1 MQQGMLFHTL
11 FAPQSGMYFQQW
23 NCKLHGKLN
32 PDVLKRAWQKVV
44 DRHPV
49 LRTSFVWHD
58 LKEPVQVVRL
68 SVSLPWL
75 SLDWRSSSPLEQQR
89 LLDDFL
95 AADLQRG
102 FDLQQ
107 PPLLRLALIR
117 IADETYHFVW
127 SFHHLLLDGWSTPLV
142 IKEVFTFYEAFSGG
156 REVELAGVRPYREY
170 IGWLR
175 QQELGAA
182 EAFWREML
190 KGFSAPTTLGIERGE
205 KAAADDSEATAQYEG
220 QEVSLTAEE
229 TRGLQQLAREQ
240 QVTLNTVVQ
249 GAWAVLLGRYSGSE
263 DVVFGA
269 TVSGRPATLP
279 GVEEMVGLFIN
290 TLPVRVRM
298 ERGEGVGESLRR
310 LQGQQVEVRQYEYS
324 PLVEVQGWSEV
335 AKGTPLFETLMVF
348 ENTPLEETHSERDG
362 GLQVSEVHY
371 IERNNYSL
379 TVVVIPGRNLS
390 LEVWYD
396 GRHYDAATTKR
407 ILEHL
412 RTLLA
417 SMVANPEQP
426 VSHLPLLT
434 PSEREQLLFD
444 WNHTP
449 FDFPLSRCIHQ
460 LFEAQARRSPDALA
474 LSCSA
479 SSSMLS
485 YAELDL
491 RSNQLAHYLRRS
503 AVTTGSVV
511 ALLLDHSVETLIA
524 ILGVLKAGAAYLP
537 LDAAHPPARLA
548 FALSDANAALVLTQQ
563 ALMERLSPA
572 LTAHLPADTVLPP
585 IFSLDTE
592 WEVCAALPTDNPS
605 SSEQSSEQSS
615 ASLAYLIYTSGS
627 TGQPKAVMI
636 QHRSLVNYI
645 CWAKEVYLPEGED
658 SAEESSFA
666 LYSSLAFDLTVTSL
680 FVPLVSGQ
688 TLSIYPKQGPESPL
702 LSVLEENRTQVLKLT
717 PSHLSLL
724 KELDNRHS
732 RIKRL
737 IVGGEALSTELARAV
752 SESFAHEV
760 EIYNEYGPTE
770 ATVGCM
776 LYRFDPQTDDRAWVA
791 IGRPAANT
799 QVYLLDEQLAA
810 VAENVTAE
818 LYIGGE
824 GVALG
829 YLDRPELTAQ
839 KFIAD
844 PYGRRAGARLYR
856 TGDLARRLVTG
867 EVEYLGRR
875 DEQVKYHGHRV
886 ELQELRSALVMHPQV
901 RDAVVVVRRDGQG
914 REQLVGYYVSRQA
927 IESGE
932 LREQMRERVIVE
944 TVPTQFV
951 HLRRLPLTLNG
962 KVNVEALPVA
972 GEDNSRGGVG
982 EGVRV
987 EPRTEEEG
995 KLVEIWREVLGR
1007 ERVGI
1012 HDNFFELGGDSIL
1025 SIQIIARANRAGLA
1039 LMPKQLFQH
1048 PTVAGLAA
1056 VAGQRPAVESEQG
1069 MVAGE
1074 VVLTPIQQWFFEQE
1088 LARPEHYN
1096 QSLLLRVKKPVE
1108 LSVLRAVVGELL
1120 RQHDGLRLRFER
1132 GGEGGWRQ
1140 WHGAWSEELVEQ
1152 SCRELD
1158 LSGVEQSERSGA
1170 ITAACEEVQRSLELK
1185 RGPLFRV
1192 LWIKTG
1198 EAGSEGGGG
1207 RLLVVAHHLV
1217 VDGVSWR
1224 ILLEDLERGTEQ
1236 AGRGEPIKLGEK
1248 TTSYRRW
1255 AEELARVAAGG
1266 LGAGEAEYWEGV
1278 GQRAV
1283 QEIPEGRAG
1292 GANEEGSAASVSVRL
1307 SEERTRELL
1316 EEVPGAYHTQIN
1328 DVLLTALA
1336 LAFTRWNG
1344 ISELLINLEGHGRE
1358 EIGDEVNVSRT
1369 VGWFTS
1375 IYPVRLENK
1384 FGNDEPG
1391 ELLKHI
1397 KESLRRIPR
1406 RGIGYG
1412 LLRYL
1417 SAETAVTKRLRA
1429 LPQPQVSFN
1438 YFGQLDHVIDA
1449 AGWLEAATELTG
1461 AERDEGYQR
1470 PHLLDINASV
1480 IEDRLGVRWTYSTN
1494 IHERSVIEGVAKNF
1508 IDAIEELIEH
1518 CLTPGVGGYTPSD
1531 FQLIHIEQQQLDRLL
1546 GAERGVEDVYPLSST
1561 QQGILF
1567 HTLYEP
1573 DLREYCIQLKCTLH
1587 GALNNTAFKRAWHE
1601 VINRHSILRTSF
1613 VWHDLKEP
1621 VQVVRLS
1628 VSLPWLSLDWR
1639 SSSPLEQQRLLDD
1652 FLAADLQR
1660 GFDLQQPPLLRLALI
1675 RIADETYHFV
1685 WSFHHL
1691 LLDGWSTPLV
1701 IKEVFTFYEAF
1712 SGGREVELA
1721 GVRPYR
1727 EYIGWLRQQELGAA
1741 EAFWREMLRGFSA
1754 PTTLGIERGEKAAA
1768 DDSEATAQYE
1778 GQEVRLTAEE
1788 TRGLQQ
1794 LAREQ
1799 QVTLN
1804 TVVQGAW
1811 AVLLGR
1817 YSGSEDVV
1825 FGATVS
1831 GRPAT
1836 LPGVEEM
1843 VGLFIN
1849 TLPVRVR
1856 MERGEGVG
1864 ESLRRLQG
1872 QQVEVRQYEYS
1883 PLVEVQGWS
1892 EVAKGTPLFET
1903 LLVFENYPVGEA
1915 LEESS
1920 GGLEISDVRNIER
1933 NSYPLSLIV
1942 VPGQELVLE
1951 IIHNSKRY
1959 EAESMVR
1966 LMGHLQVILQEMAM
1980 RPDGTLS
1987 SLQMLTDAETQ
1998 QLLFDWNGNRSAY
2011 PQERCLH
2018 QLFEARVEL
2027 APEAVAVIYEEESLT
2042 YRELNVRANQL
2053 AHSLQRLGVGP
2064 ERIVAICVERSL
2076 EMIVAQLGVL
2086 KAGGAYVPIDPSY
2099 PPERQALICEDIN
2112 AAVLLTQER
2121 ILKAFPETG
2130 AQVICLDSD
2139 WEAIAEESESNPLS
2153 QAVVANAA
2161 YVIYTSGSTGKP
2173 KGIIVTHANV
2183 LRLFAATQS
2192 WARFD
2197 ESDVWT
2203 LFHSYAFDFSVW
2215 EMWGAL
2221 FYGGRLVVVP
2231 FWVSRSPEAF
2241 YHLLID
2247 AQVTV
2252 LNQTPSAFRQL
2263 MLVEETLSRT
2273 EELSLRLIVFGGEAL
2288 ELQSLKP
2295 WFARHDEQQT
2305 QLVNMYGITETTVH
2319 VTYHLVT
2326 QSDLANYQGSVIGVP
2341 ISDLQVYLLDE
2352 RLLPV
2357 PVGVAGEIYVG
2368 GPAVA
2373 RGYLGR
2379 VELTAERF
2387 IPHPFSQQ
2395 PGERLYRSGDLGRYM
2410 ANGEIEYLGRI
2421 DHQVKVRGFRI
2432 EVGEIESVLS
2442 AHPAVRECV
2451 VVARKDFSGDKR
2463 LVAYVVG
2470 AAGMAVNVREL
2481 RAFTKEKLP
2490 EYMIPSSVVIL
2501 ESLPLT
2507 PSGKVDRNALPS
2519 PQTALV
2525 EPRTTFEEQLLL
2537 DAPPL
2542 TPAERHKILYEWN
2555 NTRVE
2560 RSQEQYIHEL
2570 IEGQAERTPAAIA
2583 VVFDD
2588 ERLTYGEL
2596 NARANQ
2602 LAHYLRRQGV
2612 GVEQVVGV
2620 LMERSL
2626 EMVVALL
2633 GILKAGAAYLPL
2645 DPTYPQERLGYMLSD
2660 GGVRVVLTQGP
2671 VWREKE
2677 SELGAAVE
2685 QVVRVEEQW
2694 AEVAGESRER
2704 VESGVRGEN
2713 LAYVIYTSGST
2724 GNPKGAMNTHRAIHN
2739 RLLWMQEAYHL
2750 TSDDCV
2756 LQKTPFSFDVSV
2768 WEFFWPLM
2776 TGSRLVMAIPNGH
2789 LDSAYLIELIR
2800 SEQITTLHFVPSMLQ
2815 AFLEETGVGRCQSLR
2830 RVVCSGETLSVGL
2843 QQRFFERVENC
2854 ELHNLYGPTEAA
2866 VDVTSWQ
2873 CRIEDESRTVP
2884 IGKPI
2889 ANLRIYLLDS
2899 RQQPVPVGVVGELH
2913 IAGMGLGRGYLQRPE
2928 LTAERFIPDS
2938 LGGEAGSRLYRSGD
2952 LARYMGDGNIEFLG
2966 RVDHQVKVRGVRIE
2980 LGEIEGALNEH
2991 PGIRASVVVV
3001 QADHRGEKR
3010 LVAYVVGEEKV
3021 ASSELRRYLRER
3033 LPESMIPQGF
3043 VQMERLPLTSSGKID
3058 RRGLPERK
3066 AIGEATA
3073 EYEAPRNEVE
3083 GEIAS
3088 IWGSV
3093 LGVERVGI
3101 HDNFFELGG
3110 DSILSIQ
3117 IIARANRAGLAL
3129 MPKQLFQH
3137 PTVAGLAAVAG
3148 QRPAVESEQG
3158 MVAGEVVLTPI
3169 QQWFFEQELARPE
3182 HYNQSLL
3189 LRVKKPV
3196 ELSVLR
3202 AVVGELLRQHD
3213 GLRLRFERG
3222 GEGGWRQWHGA
3233 WSEEL
3238 VEQSCRELDLSGVEQ
3253 SERSGAITAACEEV
3267 QRSLELKRG
3276 PLFRVLWI
3284 KTGEAGSEGGGGRLL
3299 VVAHHLVVDG
3309 VSWRILLE
3317 DLERG
3322 TEQAGRGEP
3331 IKLGEKTTSYRRW
3344 AEELARVA
3352 AGGLGAGEA
3361 EYWEGVGQRAV
3372 QEIPE
3377 GRAGGANEEGSAAS
3391 VSVRLSE
3398 ERTRELLEEV
3408 PGAYHTQINDVLLT
3422 ALARTLSWWSG
3433 AVEQATGSKATAKSE
3448 AMSSG
3453 VLVEL
3458 EGHGR
3463 EEIGDEVNV
3472 SRTVGWFTSIY
3483 PVVLGG
3489 SREEE
3494 VGAALKRIKE
3504 QLRGVPRRGLGYG
3517 LLRYLGAE
3525 EQREKL
3531 ARGKRAEVGFNYLG
3545 QVDQVVGGER
3555 WVEVS
3560 EESWGA
3566 EREASGRRVHEVE
3579 VSGQVVGGEL
3589 RMRWEYSGERYGRE
3603 EMEAVARR
3611 YEEELEELIEHCVR
3625 GEGGGFTPS
3634 DFPLADTGEAEL
3646 EKAFA
3651 AVEFEERQI

>member
-1 MQQGMLFHTL
+1 MSKQKKHNIEAIYALSPMQHGMLFHSLFDSEASVYGVQFACTL
-11 FAPQSGMYFQQW
+11 SG
-23 NCKLHGKLN
+23 NVK
-32 PDVLKRAWQKVV
+32 PEALKRAWQKVV

-190 KGFSAPTTLGIERGE
+190 RGFSAPTTLGIERDVE
-205 KAAADDSEATAQYEG
+205 AAAEGEASRDRYMEHQI
-220 QEVSLTAEE
+220 SLTAEE
-229 TRGLQQLAREQ
+229 TRGMQQLAREQ

-290 TLPVRVRM
+290 TLPVRVQV
-298 ERGEGVGESLRR
+298 RGESEVRR
-310 LQGQQVEVRQYEYS
+310 WLQELQEQQVEVRQYEYS

-335 AKGTPLFETLMVF
+335 AKGTPLFETLIAF
-348 ENTPLEETHSERDG
+348 ENYPVGEALEESSG
-362 GLQVSEVHY
+362 GLEISDVRN
-371 IERNNYSL
+371 IERNSYPL
-379 TVVVIPGRNLS
+379 ALVVIPAQGLT
-390 LEVWYD
+390 LKTIYD
-396 GRHYDAATTKR
+396 SQRYEASNITR
-407 ILEHL
+407 MIEHL
-412 RTLLA
+412 RVILRGIA
-417 SMVANPEQP
+417 ERPEQP

-605 SSEQSSEQSS
+605 SSEQSS

-724 KELDNRHS
+724 KEMDNRHS
-732 RIKRL
+732 SIRRL

-752 SESFAHEV
+752 SESFNHQV

-1185 RGPLFRV
+1185 GGPLFRV

-1198 EAGSEGGGG
+1198 DRVEAGDGVESVESEGGGG

-1236 AGRGEPIKLGEK
+1236 AGRGEP
-1248 TTSYRRW
+1248 
-1255 AEELARVAAGG
+1255 V
-1266 LGAGEAEYWEGV
+1266 
-1278 GQRAV
+1278 
-1283 QEIPEGRAG
+1283 
-1292 GANEEGSAASVSVRL
+1292 
-1307 SEERTRELL
+1307 
-1316 EEVPGAYHTQIN
+1316 
-1328 DVLLTALA
+1328 
-1336 LAFTRWNG
+1336 
-1344 ISELLINLEGHGRE
+1344 
-1358 EIGDEVNVSRT
+1358 
-1369 VGWFTS
+1369 
-1375 IYPVRLENK
+1375 
-1384 FGNDEPG
+1384 
-1391 ELLKHI
+1391 
-1397 KESLRRIPR
+1397 
-1406 RGIGYG
+1406 
-1412 LLRYL
+1412 
-1417 SAETAVTKRLRA
+1417 
-1429 LPQPQVSFN
+1429 
-1438 YFGQLDHVIDA
+1438 
-1449 AGWLEAATELTG
+1449 
-1461 AERDEGYQR
+1461 
-1470 PHLLDINASV
+1470 
-1480 IEDRLGVRWTYSTN
+1480 
-1494 IHERSVIEGVAKNF
+1494 
-1508 IDAIEELIEH
+1508 
-1518 CLTPGVGGYTPSD
+1518 
-1531 FQLIHIEQQQLDRLL
+1531 
-1546 GAERGVEDVYPLSST
+1546 
-1561 QQGILF
+1561 
-1567 HTLYEP
+1567 
-1573 DLREYCIQLKCTLH
+1573 
-1587 GALNNTAFKRAWHE
+1587 
-1601 VINRHSILRTSF
+1601 
-1613 VWHDLKEP
+1613 
-1621 VQVVRLS
+1621 
-1628 VSLPWLSLDWR
+1628 
-1639 SSSPLEQQRLLDD
+1639 
-1652 FLAADLQR
+1652 
-1660 GFDLQQPPLLRLALI
+1660 
-1675 RIADETYHFV
+1675 
-1685 WSFHHL
+1685 
-1691 LLDGWSTPLV
+1691 
-1701 IKEVFTFYEAF
+1701 
-1712 SGGREVELA
+1712 
-1721 GVRPYR
+1721 
-1727 EYIGWLRQQELGAA
+1727 
-1741 EAFWREMLRGFSA
+1741 
-1754 PTTLGIERGEKAAA
+1754 
-1768 DDSEATAQYE
+1768 
-1778 GQEVRLTAEE
+1778 
-1788 TRGLQQ
+1788 
-1794 LAREQ
+1794 
-1799 QVTLN
+1799 
-1804 TVVQGAW
+1804 
-1811 AVLLGR
+1811 
-1817 YSGSEDVV
+1817 
-1825 FGATVS
+1825 
-1831 GRPAT
+1831 
-1836 LPGVEEM
+1836 
-1843 VGLFIN
+1843 
-1849 TLPVRVR
+1849 
-1856 MERGEGVG
+1856 
-1864 ESLRRLQG
+1864 
-1872 QQVEVRQYEYS
+1872 
-1883 PLVEVQGWS
+1883 
-1892 EVAKGTPLFET
+1892 
-1903 LLVFENYPVGEA
+1903 
-1915 LEESS
+1915 
-1920 GGLEISDVRNIER
+1920 
-1933 NSYPLSLIV
+1933 
-1942 VPGQELVLE
+1942 
-1951 IIHNSKRY
+1951 
-1959 EAESMVR
+1959 
-1966 LMGHLQVILQEMAM
+1966 
-1980 RPDGTLS
+1980 
-1987 SLQMLTDAETQ
+1987 
-1998 QLLFDWNGNRSAY
+1998 
-2011 PQERCLH
+2011 
-2018 QLFEARVEL
+2018 
-2027 APEAVAVIYEEESLT
+2027 
-2042 YRELNVRANQL
+2042 
-2053 AHSLQRLGVGP
+2053 
-2064 ERIVAICVERSL
+2064 
-2076 EMIVAQLGVL
+2076 
-2086 KAGGAYVPIDPSY
+2086 
-2099 PPERQALICEDIN
+2099 
-2112 AAVLLTQER
+2112 
-2121 ILKAFPETG
+2121 
-2130 AQVICLDSD
+2130 
-2139 WEAIAEESESNPLS
+2139 
-2153 QAVVANAA
+2153 
-2161 YVIYTSGSTGKP
+2161 
-2173 KGIIVTHANV
+2173 
-2183 LRLFAATQS
+2183 
-2192 WARFD
+2192 
-2197 ESDVWT
+2197 
-2203 LFHSYAFDFSVW
+2203 
-2215 EMWGAL
+2215 
-2221 FYGGRLVVVP
+2221 
-2231 FWVSRSPEAF
+2231 
-2241 YHLLID
+2241 
-2247 AQVTV
+2247 
-2252 LNQTPSAFRQL
+2252 
-2263 MLVEETLSRT
+2263 
-2273 EELSLRLIVFGGEAL
+2273 
-2288 ELQSLKP
+2288 
-2295 WFARHDEQQT
+2295 
-2305 QLVNMYGITETTVH
+2305 
-2319 VTYHLVT
+2319 
-2326 QSDLANYQGSVIGVP
+2326 
-2341 ISDLQVYLLDE
+2341 
-2352 RLLPV
+2352 
-2357 PVGVAGEIYVG
+2357 
-2368 GPAVA
+2368 
-2373 RGYLGR
+2373 
-2379 VELTAERF
+2379 
-2387 IPHPFSQQ
+2387 
-2395 PGERLYRSGDLGRYM
+2395 
-2410 ANGEIEYLGRI
+2410 
-2421 DHQVKVRGFRI
+2421 
-2432 EVGEIESVLS
+2432 
-2442 AHPAVRECV
+2442 
-2451 VVARKDFSGDKR
+2451 
-2463 LVAYVVG
+2463 
-2470 AAGMAVNVREL
+2470 
-2481 RAFTKEKLP
+2481 
-2490 EYMIPSSVVIL
+2490 
-2501 ESLPLT
+2501 
-2507 PSGKVDRNALPS
+2507 
-2519 PQTALV
+2519 
-2525 EPRTTFEEQLLL
+2525 
-2537 DAPPL
+2537 
-2542 TPAERHKILYEWN
+2542 
-2555 NTRVE
+2555 
-2560 RSQEQYIHEL
+2560 
-2570 IEGQAERTPAAIA
+2570 
-2583 VVFDD
+2583 
-2588 ERLTYGEL
+2588 
-2596 NARANQ
+2596 
-2602 LAHYLRRQGV
+2602 
-2612 GVEQVVGV
+2612 
-2620 LMERSL
+2620 
-2626 EMVVALL
+2626 
-2633 GILKAGAAYLPL
+2633 
-2645 DPTYPQERLGYMLSD
+2645 
-2660 GGVRVVLTQGP
+2660 
-2671 VWREKE
+2671 
-2677 SELGAAVE
+2677 
-2685 QVVRVEEQW
+2685 
-2694 AEVAGESRER
+2694 
-2704 VESGVRGEN
+2704 
-2713 LAYVIYTSGST
+2713 
-2724 GNPKGAMNTHRAIHN
+2724 
-2739 RLLWMQEAYHL
+2739 
-2750 TSDDCV
+2750 
-2756 LQKTPFSFDVSV
+2756 
-2768 WEFFWPLM
+2768 
-2776 TGSRLVMAIPNGH
+2776 
-2789 LDSAYLIELIR
+2789 
-2800 SEQITTLHFVPSMLQ
+2800 
-2815 AFLEETGVGRCQSLR
+2815 
-2830 RVVCSGETLSVGL
+2830 
-2843 QQRFFERVENC
+2843 
-2854 ELHNLYGPTEAA
+2854 
-2866 VDVTSWQ
+2866 
-2873 CRIEDESRTVP
+2873 
-2884 IGKPI
+2884 
-2889 ANLRIYLLDS
+2889 
-2899 RQQPVPVGVVGELH
+2899 
-2913 IAGMGLGRGYLQRPE
+2913 
-2928 LTAERFIPDS
+2928 
-2938 LGGEAGSRLYRSGD
+2938 
-2952 LARYMGDGNIEFLG
+2952 
-2966 RVDHQVKVRGVRIE
+2966 
-2980 LGEIEGALNEH
+2980 
-2991 PGIRASVVVV
+2991 
-3001 QADHRGEKR
+3001 
-3010 LVAYVVGEEKV
+3010 
-3021 ASSELRRYLRER
+3021 
-3033 LPESMIPQGF
+3033 
-3043 VQMERLPLTSSGKID
+3043 
-3058 RRGLPERK
+3058 
-3066 AIGEATA
+3066 
-3073 EYEAPRNEVE
+3073 
-3083 GEIAS
+3083 
-3088 IWGSV
+3088 
-3093 LGVERVGI
+3093 
-3101 HDNFFELGG
+3101 
-3110 DSILSIQ
+3110 
-3117 IIARANRAGLAL
+3117 
-3129 MPKQLFQH
+3129 
-3137 PTVAGLAAVAG
+3137 
-3148 QRPAVESEQG
+3148 
-3158 MVAGEVVLTPI
+3158 
-3169 QQWFFEQELARPE
+3169 
-3182 HYNQSLL
+3182 
-3189 LRVKKPV
+3189 
-3196 ELSVLR
+3196 
-3202 AVVGELLRQHD
+3202 
-3213 GLRLRFERG
+3213 
-3222 GEGGWRQWHGA
+3222 
-3233 WSEEL
+3233 
-3238 VEQSCRELDLSGVEQ
+3238 
-3253 SERSGAITAACEEV
+3253 
-3267 QRSLELKRG
+3267 
-3276 PLFRVLWI
+3276 
-3284 KTGEAGSEGGGGRLL
+3284 
-3299 VVAHHLVVDG
+3299 
-3309 VSWRILLE
+3309 
-3317 DLERG
+3317 
-3322 TEQAGRGEP
+3322 
-3331 IKLGEKTTSYRRW
+3331 KLGEKTTSYRRW

-3634 DFPLADTGEAEL
+3634 DFPLADLNQQALDRITASDRISDIYSLAPLQNGLLFHSLLTPTSGEYFVQLTCTLSGNVKPEALKRAWQKVVDRHPVLRTSFVWHDLKEPVQVVRLSVSLPWLSLDWRSSSPLEQQRLLDDFLAADLQRGFDLQQPPLLRLALIRIADETYHFVWSFHHLLLDGWSTPLVIKEVFTFYEAFSGGREVELAGVRPYREYIGWLRQQELGAAEAFWREMLRGFSAPTTLGIERGEKAAADDSEATAQYEGQEVSLTAEETRGMQQLAREQQVTLNTVVQGAWAVLLGRYSGSEDVVFGATVSGRPATLPGVEEMVGLFINTLPVRVRMERGEGVGESLRRLQGQQVEVRQYEYSPLVEVQGWSEVPRGMALFETLLVFENYPVGEALRERSGGLEVRDVHTVEKNNYPLALIVLPGQEL
-3646 EKAFA
+3646 MLRLKYSTRRYDPASIARTLQHLLIALRAMSAHPEQRLADVPLLTTSEEQQILFKWNETAAEYPREWCLNELFEAQAARTPEALAVVFEDTHLSYRELNARANQIAHYLQRKGVGPDVRVGILMERSLEMMVALLGILKAGGAYVPLDPTYPQERLTFMAQDAGMLMLLTQARLRNVLGAGETLSVDEEWASIA
-3651 AVEFEERQI
+3651 AESDENLRSGVSPDNLAYVIYTSGSTGRPKGVMIQHRSVVNLAAGLQQSIYRDYGPALRVGLSAPLAFDSSVKQVVQLLNGHTLCILPEEARPDARQLLSYVQRYALDTLDCTPSHLKLLATVGLERMLELAPKLVLVGGEALDETMWSLLAHAGQTRFFNVYGPTECTVDATLSEVLEDLPASTIGRPLPNVQVYLLDTRLKPVAVGIPGEIYLSGAGVARGYLNQPGLTAERFVPHPFSTEAGARLYRTGDVGRYLPDGQIEYVGRLDDQVKVRGFRIEPGEIEAVLGQHPTVRQAIVIVREDEPGDKRLTGYVLAESEGQPGVSELRQFLRSKLPEYMIPSAFVMLESLPLNSHGKVDRDALPSPDGLRPDLATSFVVPHTEAERSIATVWQEVLRLERVGVHDNFFDLGGHSLLMIQVHNRLRETFKFDVSMLELFEYPSISTLAGHLSRQQSGTPLQAQQDELASKLREGRNRLRQQRKTRV